1 MQPDQPLSMTM
12 RLQTRLLWN
21 NSINQSQLI
30 NLKIRRDIIVGAV
43 WLNIKKRVSTI
54 LGLDSDPK
62 NPGPEPGSDRFWLK
76 GKPG

>member
-54 LGLDSDPK
+54 LGLDMIR
-62 NPGPEPGSDRFWLK
+62 GAVG
-76 GKPG
+76 

>member
-54 LGLDSDPK
+54 LGLDRGEGEFPDLS
-62 NPGPEPGSDRFWLK
+62 
-76 GKPG
+76 

>member
-54 LGLDSDPK
+54 LGLDK
-62 NPGPEPGSDRFWLK
+62 EWILTAQNGTQTLK
-76 GKPG
+76 CRRA

>member
-54 LGLDSDPK
+54 LGLDKVKQIIGRQRISM
-62 NPGPEPGSDRFWLK
+62 RL
-76 GKPG
+76 

>member
-54 LGLDSDPK
+54 LGLDSHEGDEYGVK
-62 NPGPEPGSDRFWLK
+62 ERDR
-76 GKPG
+76 